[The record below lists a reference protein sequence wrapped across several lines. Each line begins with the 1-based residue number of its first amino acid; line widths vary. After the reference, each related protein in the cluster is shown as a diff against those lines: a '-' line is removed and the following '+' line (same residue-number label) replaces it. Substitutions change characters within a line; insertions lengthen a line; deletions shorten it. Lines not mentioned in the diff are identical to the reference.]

1 MSALAPMCQK
11 DDTATMA
18 NKRLLS
24 YCYLVGGIGF
34 LILAVILFFTSSPRD
49 GLTLLTIAGIAVAG
63 VLAIIAYWGTSHG
76 AS

>member
-1 MSALAPMCQK
+1 MS
-11 DDTATMA
+11 

-24 YCYLVGGIGF
+24 YCYLAGGVGF

-49 GLTLLTIAGIAVAG
+49 GLTLLTIAGVALAG
-63 VLAIIAYWGTSHG
+63 VLALIAYRGTTGG